1 MKTLVSK
8 IALLSLIVLI
18 GLLMLKNFDQFL
30 TTQKATFMQ
39 ELKAE
44 REILMAKIRE
54 QQPAVIAQQQ
64 LEIDKLNSKLYSY
77 ESQVKTLSQQLDL
90 KQKEFTALKTY
101 AANLENAPSEN
112 VCTSED
118 RNIASVRK
126 MTRPTMNGVNNKNLV
141 QIYGGYGRTSTKITE
156 TPSSF
161 EQTDQKGF
169 LFGAGYSREI
179 FSNTNLGVSIFS
191 NKDVYINTG
200 WGF

>member
-8 IALLSLIVLI
+8 IMTLCLITLMGLFLLN
-18 GLLMLKNFDQFL
+18 NFNEFL
-30 TTQKATFMQ
+30 TDQKSAFKK
-39 ELKAE
+39 ELQLE
-44 REILMAKIRE
+44 REILMAKIKE
-54 QQPAVIAQQQ
+54 QEPAVIAQQKS
-64 LEIDKLNSKLYSY
+64 EIDKLNSKLDIY
-77 ESQVKTLSQQLDL
+77 ESQVK
-90 KQKEFTALKTY
+90 
-101 AANLENAPSEN
+101 NLEKELASKEKDFTDLVSQVSSLEKNSVN
-112 VCTSED
+112 VCSNERD
-118 RNIASVRK
+118 VASVRK
-126 MTRPTMNGVNNKNLV
+126 MNRPPLVSTNNKNLL

-161 EQTDQKGF
+161 EQVDQKGF